1 MESQPD
7 QTILDS
13 ISSGTDITLSTILLY
28 TPNIVDQ
35 HVTILYQICHYY
47 QQLFIYYRY
56 TLLYYIYIYII
67 SYHIK
72 LYYITLYYITIYYIT
87 LSYIYIPYGSMATV
101 WEGTAN
107 PRNVII
113 PQSHFLFEGTAG
125 SMGYYWLVVWNIFHF
140 SIYWE

>member
-56 TLLYYIYIYII
+56 TLLYYIYIL
-67 SYHIK
+67 YHII
-72 LYYITLYYITIYYIT
+72 LNYITLHYIT
-87 LSYIYIPYGSMATV
+87 LQYITLHYLIYIYPTDPWPLFEKVRLTPETSSY
-101 WEGTAN
+101 
-107 PRNVII
+107 P
-113 PQSHFLFEGTAG
+113 SHTSLEGTAG
-125 SMGYYWLVVWNIFHF
+125 SIREEY
-140 SIYWE
+140 